1 MLLIFKVTGG
11 KMNKTKFN
19 IQDQFLNQVRKD
31 GTAVVIETMTGEKI
45 DGNIRGF
52 DSFCILMEGD
62 KQYLV
67 YKHAVS
73 NIQPR
78 DVDKVRLGTHD

>member
-1 MLLIFKVTGG
+1 
-11 KMNKTKFN
+11 MNKAKFN

-31 GTAVVIETMTGEKI
+31 GSAVVIELVTGSSLE
-45 DGNIRGF
+45 GYIRGF
-52 DSFCILMEGD
+52 DSFCILLEGQ

-73 NIQPR
+73 NITPR
-78 DVDKVRLGTHD
+78 DIDKVKLGAHE